1 MKREM
6 VFAALV
12 ILGGC
17 AVQGQVLDP
26 ATRWATGSPPSPT
39 FAVACPR

>member
-17 AVQGQVLDP
+17 AAQGQELDP
-26 ATRWATGSPPSPT
+26 ATRWATGSPQSPT
-39 FAVACPR
+39 FAAGCPR